1 MDYGSFQQANLNYNL
16 LEGSLFFIIYKIE
29 ALARFSAS
37 IGRLEGFQSNM
48 NSAVGMIG
56 SFLAAGALIVAPAA
70 AALIWVSQKDA
81 LSR

>member
-1 MDYGSFQQANLNYNL
+1 MAFHLLNLFLSAGASSQAAT
-16 LEGSLFFIIYKIE
+16 S
-29 ALARFSAS
+29 
-37 IGRLEGFQSNM
+37 
-48 NSAVGMIG
+48 SAVGMIG